1 MDPSPT
7 PRRRRLRRLVALA
20 LGPALVLASVAAC
33 GDDGSGAGDSSDDS
47 TADGA
52 ADGSGGDGSGGDAAP
67 LIDVGGG
74 DYDPVLDAA
83 DFLAEV
89 DNPYFP
95 LPPGSTRTYEGTDE
109 DGAVEQV
116 EVEVLDEARDVLGIA
131 ATVVRDTVT
140 VDGELVEDTYDWFA
154 QDVDGNVWYLG
165 EDVRDYED
173 GEVVSTAGSFEAGVD
188 DARPGI
194 VMPADPQVGDAYRQE
209 YDPGNAEDVAEV
221 VAVGESVTVSAGTV
235 DDVLVTE
242 DWNPLEPEV
251 LERKSYAPGI
261 GVVYEEKV
269 EGGSGEVELI
279 AATGLA

>member
-7 PRRRRLRRLVALA
+7 PRHRRPHRLVVLA
-20 LGPALVLASVAAC
+20 LGTALVLASVAAC
-33 GDDGSGAGDSSDDS
+33 SDGSSDDS
-47 TADGA
+47 SSSDDSAGDTAA
-52 ADGSGGDGSGGDAAP
+52 EAPGDEGAP
-67 LIDVGGG
+67 LIDVGDGG
-74 DYDPVLDAA
+74 EYDPALDPA
-83 DFLAEV
+83 DFVAEV

-116 EVEVLDEARDVLGIA
+116 EIEVLAETRDVLGIA

-154 QDVDGNVWYLG
+154 QDLDGNVWYLG

-173 GEVVSTAGSFEAGVD
+173 GEVVSTEGSFEAGVD

-209 YDPGNAEDVAEV
+209 YDPGNAEDVAQV
-221 VAVGESVTVSAGTV
+221 VAVGESVTVAAGTY

-242 DWNPLEPEV
+242 DWNPLEPDV
-251 LERKSYAPGI
+251 LERKSYAPGV

-269 EGGSGEVELI
+269 QGGTGEVELI
-279 AATGLA
+279 ASSGLA

>member
-1 MDPSPT
+1 MDRSPT
-7 PRRRRLRRLVALA
+7 RHHRLRRLVALA
-20 LGPALVLASVAAC
+20 VGPALVLASVAAC
-33 GDDGSGAGDSSDDS
+33 SDDS
-47 TADGA
+47 TGDTAPEASA
-52 ADGSGGDGSGGDAAP
+52 ADVAP
-67 LIDVGGG
+67 LIDVGDDG
-74 DYDPVLDAA
+74 DYDPVLDPA
-83 DFLAEV
+83 DFVAEV

-95 LPPGSTRTYEGTDE
+95 LPAGSTRTYEGTDE
-109 DGAVEQV
+109 DGAVEEV
-116 EVEVLDEARDVLGIA
+116 EVEVLEETRDVLGIA

-173 GEVVSTAGSFEAGVD
+173 GEVVSTDGSFEAGVD

-221 VAVGESVTVSAGTV
+221 VAVGESVTIGLGTFE
-235 DDVLVTE
+235 DVLVTE

-269 EGGSGEVELI
+269 QGGAGEVELI
-279 AATGLA
+279 ASTGLA